1 MGRRS
6 RKARPAAPPAPPPVP
21 AHDAVRRGYARGR
34 ERDDAV
40 RATLTPLGP
49 GERPGPLK
57 AAAAVALLLALANLV
72 AAVAG
77 AGVDGRRPALAGL
90 VVFELLMVVAA
101 VGLWRRQYWAVLGF
115 EVILGITIAIA
126 AVSLL
131 VASNVLAV
139 VVCVTVVAL
148 GGWLFWKL
156 VRVMGRLQVPARGPR
171 TEVR

>member
-1 MGRRS
+1 
-6 RKARPAAPPAPPPVP
+6 
-21 AHDAVRRGYARGR
+21 
-34 ERDDAV
+34 
-40 RATLTPLGP
+40 
-49 GERPGPLK
+49 
-57 AAAAVALLLALANLV
+57 
-72 AAVAG
+72 
-77 AGVDGRRPALAGL
+77 
-90 VVFELLMVVAA
+90 MVVAA

>member
-1 MGRRS
+1 M
-6 RKARPAAPPAPPPVP
+6 
-21 AHDAVRRGYARGR
+21 RRGYARGR
-34 ERDDAV
+34 ERDDAI
-40 RATLTPLGP
+40 RAGLTPLRP

-72 AAVAG
+72 AAVADT
-77 AGVDGRRPALAGL
+77 GVDGRRPALTGL
-90 VVFELLMVVAA
+90 VVFEVLMVVAA

-126 AVSLL
+126 AVSLM
-131 VASNVLAV
+131 VAANVLAV
-139 VVCVTVVAL
+139 VVCVTVVGL

-156 VRVMGRLQVPARGPR
+156 VRVMGRLQVPSRGAR